1 MTGRIH
7 MLVWWVILS
16 FQWAACGNNATFS
29 GHEALPS
36 DGWNAS
42 ESAVFEWQIQ
52 DTLTKH
58 DFFIDLRHDQTFPYS
73 NVYLF
78 VDFTF
83 PNGKSL
89 RDTVACTLAD
99 DRGRWLGSGWGN
111 LVDHRIG
118 FKRKTSFPIAG
129 DYSIQ
134 ITHGMRLD
142 PLPGMRDVGFR
153 LESSMSK

>member
-1 MTGRIH
+1 MG
-7 MLVWWVILS
+7 
-16 FQWAACGNNATFS
+16 
-29 GHEALPS
+29 
-36 DGWNAS
+36 
-42 ESAVFEWQIQ
+42 
-52 DTLTKH
+52 
-58 DFFIDLRHDQTFPYS
+58 DL
-73 NVYLF
+73 
-78 VDFTF
+78 
-83 PNGKSL
+83 L

-153 LESSMSK
+153 LESSLSK

>member
-1 MTGRIH
+1 MTERIH

-16 FQWAACGNNATFS
+16 FLWAACGNNATFS

-52 DTLTKH
+52 DTLTEH

-153 LESSMSK
+153 LESSLLK